1 MLDVTQGHTFLT
13 RLKLQCS
20 VGMTDHVLARPDNVV
35 LTEPGKSDSGMLE
48 SWGAAGGKGLEGWLW
63 TRRVRWANTGVV
75 KTLLNL
81 SFPMTRSSQCFVP

>member
-1 MLDVTQGHTFLT
+1 MTQGHTFST

-81 SFPMTRSSQCFVP
+81 SFPMARSSQRFVP